1 MKALLA
7 FVLAFMLIG
16 CSSARIVTLPGD
28 ATLLAA
34 RDAELEIRVDASGN
48 TTIKVLKGTVEVR
61 SSPTQEP
68 RIVRAGET
76 FVLGPRGEDKVDP
89 HTGEP
94 ISGGSSRKPRP
105 PRPPEH

>member
-48 TTIKVLKGTVEVR
+48 TTIKVLEGTVEVR
-61 SSPTQEP
+61 SSPEQEP
-68 RIVRAGET
+68 RLVHAGET